1 MHELCTYVSI
11 TGFPG
16 LLPFGTDAN
25 DLFGP
30 TGDDSS
36 ASPLT
41 LTVPFTF
48 IGTEYSRIIVR
59 LCMY

>member
-1 MHELCTYVSI
+1 M
-11 TGFPG
+11 FPE
-16 LLPFGTDAN
+16 LLPFGAAVN
-25 DLFGP
+25 DLLGP

-48 IGTEYSRIIVR
+48 IETEYSRIIVR
-59 LCMY
+59 